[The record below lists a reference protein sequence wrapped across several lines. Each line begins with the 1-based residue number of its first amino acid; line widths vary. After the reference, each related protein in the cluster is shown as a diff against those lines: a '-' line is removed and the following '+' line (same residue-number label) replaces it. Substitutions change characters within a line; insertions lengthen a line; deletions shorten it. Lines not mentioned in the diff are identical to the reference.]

1 MYLIYLMAAAVMLSR
16 FISDKSD
23 KSASLFFIELALIY
37 REKIVLSVSVEIN
50 HPLIK
55 DDTLVEGTDGEG
67 MLTLGQLDADI
78 LYRLTA
84 KHVLLPLCRAVWLLD
99 RYHLLVIT
107 VNTYRITEI
116 TIVVRMGGDEGD
128 AQ

>member
-1 MYLIYLMAAAVMLSR
+1 M
-16 FISDKSD
+16 
-23 KSASLFFIELALIY
+23 
-37 REKIVLSVSVEIN
+37 LSVSVEIN

-67 MLTLGQLDADI
+67 MLTIGQLDADI

-84 KHVLLPLCRAVWLLD
+84 KHVLLPLCRAVWFLD
-99 RYHLLVIT
+99 
-107 VNTYRITEI
+107 TYRITEI